1 MARERPRP
9 LRVETLEGKLLLST
23 VHAARPAAVGPPMV
37 HGQPLS
43 LAGTMVASAY
53 QVLPAKSMARPVKIS
68 LAGSVASMGRV
79 TATLTEQIDE
89 QVEAV
94 AHGDLVLQGA
104 RGSLTLNFDHVDV
117 LQNLTTPY
125 NSGFIVTYTV
135 TSGTGAYAGATGSG
149 TLLVRPDIGD
159 FDLRV
164 GLA

>member
-1 MARERPRP
+1 MARARSRP
-9 LRVETLEGKLLLST
+9 LRIETLEGKLLLST
-23 VHAARPAAVGPPMV
+23 VHAAKPPVVGPPMV
-37 HGQPLS
+37 HGEPLS

-53 QVLPAKSMARPVKIS
+53 QILPAKAMARPVKIS
-68 LAGSVASMGRV
+68 LAGSVGSMGRV

-89 QVEAV
+89 QVETV
-94 AHGDLVLQGA
+94 ARGDLFLQGA
-104 RGSLTLNFDHVDV
+104 KGTLTLNFSQVDV
-117 LQNLTTPY
+117 IQNLTKLY
-125 NSGFIVTYTV
+125 NSGYVVTYTV